1 MTVSVGTAS
10 TSAKATAMI
19 LLISFAHGTTHFAGQ
34 GFYNLIPYIQ
44 QDLGLT
50 FTQAGIFGFI
60 AQISGIAANLFGA
73 PLVDMTGKRMMCMV
87 VVLAICAAGF
97 FAIGFAT
104 TYIFICVMLVI
115 TGTCIS
121 MWHPPAISY
130 LSGEFANRRGF
141 AIAMHGTGAS
151 LGDTLA
157 PLAVGAVMLLVPW
170 RETTAVLAAPMLVL
184 SVFMALTML
193 GRDTT
198 SGGKAKRGISF
209 KDYAA
214 GIKDMVRQPAV
225 AGLCLVAG
233 LRSVA
238 QVGLTLFLPLYLVTE
253 LGFDPLKTGFA
264 MTALFIGG
272 IIAAPIMGVVSDR
285 IGRRPVVMAGV
296 GATTVV
302 IIALTFVTDPIIFV
316 SIVSILGFVL
326 FAIRPVMHSWLM
338 DITPPEMGGSA
349 TGLMF
354 STQYVFAMF
363 MSLGGG
369 ILADLYGLIAVFYLL
384 AGSMLLANI
393 AVALMPKDIPGGKH

>member
-1 MTVSVGTAS
+1 MTVSVATAS
-10 TSAKATAMI
+10 TGAKATALI
-19 LLISFAHGTTHFAGQ
+19 LLVSVAHGTTHFAGQ

-60 AQISGIAANLFGA
+60 AQVSGIAANLGGA
-73 PLVDMTGKRMMCMV
+73 PLVDMTGKRVLCMV
-87 VVLAICAAGF
+87 VALAICSAAF
-97 FAIGFAT
+97 FAIGFAS
-104 TYIFICVMLVI
+104 TYIFICAMLVI

-121 MWHPPAISY
+121 MWHPPAISF
-130 LSGEFANRRGF
+130 LSSEFTGRRGF

-157 PLAVGAVMLLVPW
+157 PLAVGVIMTLVAW
-170 RETTAVLAAPMLVL
+170 RETTAFLALPMLVM
-184 SVFMALTML
+184 SVLML
-193 GRDTT
+193 VTLIGRDAPPP
-198 SGGKAKRGISF
+198 GQAKRGINF
-209 KDYAA
+209 KDYTA
-214 GIKDMVRQPAV
+214 GINAMVRQPVV

-238 QVGLTLFLPLYLVTE
+238 QVGLTLFLPLYLVND

-264 MTALFIGG
+264 MTGLFIGG
-272 IIAAPIMGVVSDR
+272 IVAAPIMGVVSDR

-302 IIALTFVTDPIIFV
+302 IIALTLIDDPIIFV
-316 SIVSILGFVL
+316 SAVSILGFVL

-369 ILADLYGLIAVFYLL
+369 IIADLYGLIAVFYLL

-393 AVALMPKDIPGGKH
+393 AVALMPKENAADRA